1 MIRRTR
7 PGEWAVSRRARLA
20 AAVAA
25 SGLALTACGNSESTS
40 NEPGTES
47 AVDGELIHVHD
58 VLVGAGGSPVYL
70 AAHTGLYELRDGE
83 PVPRSDRFDDLMAA
97 AIERDGTLIASGHPD
112 LSREDLRVEGK
123 PPLLGLVESE
133 DGSMWTPRS
142 LLGDVDFH
150 ALVVAEGRLYGADST
165 SARVLVSDDGGQIWE
180 ARTGDAQLLDLGV
193 DPTDPDRMA
202 GADLD
207 RGLIVSD
214 DGGNSWEPVAGA
226 PQLIHL
232 EWTSRSL
239 VGIDAEG
246 AIMTSTDDGV
256 TWVPVAPLLRAEAV
270 GSDGTDLYVY
280 SPRVGLHRS
289 TDDGESWT
297 EVTP

>member
-1 MIRRTR
+1 
-7 PGEWAVSRRARLA
+7 
-20 AAVAA
+20 
-25 SGLALTACGNSESTS
+25 
-40 NEPGTES
+40 
-47 AVDGELIHVHD
+47 
-58 VLVGAGGSPVYL
+58 
-70 AAHTGLYELRDGE
+70 
-83 PVPRSDRFDDLMAA
+83 
-97 AIERDGTLIASGHPD
+97 
-112 LSREDLRVEGK
+112 
-123 PPLLGLVESE
+123 
-133 DGSMWTPRS
+133 MWTPRS

-256 TWVPVAPLLRAEAV
+256 TSGTGRAAAPCRGSGQRRHRLVRLQPACRPAPFDRRRRVVDRGNPVGRPVLLGGVGFVTRRRRRGRPGVAPSPPPRPPDPRRRRQQGRAHPG
-270 GSDGTDLYVY
+270 GSRPSGPLEPWRWRLDGAQSS
-280 SPRVGLHRS
+280 SPG
-289 TDDGESWT
+289 T
-297 EVTP
+297 